1 MDSEKD
7 KNLNRNKY
15 TEAIEKIKAVG
26 VRQKIIIKDF
36 FKKLEEKRIEE
47 IRNKLK
53 Q

>member
-7 KNLNRNKY
+7 INLNKNKY
-15 TEAIEKIKAVG
+15 KEAVEKIKAIG
-26 VRQKIIIKDF
+26 AKQKEIIKDF

-53 Q
+53 E